1 VNTLATMTLMMTIT
15 TIKIEG
21 KIMKKLNR
29 KALHEMA
36 DSSGLIYKPGRK
48 KPILHISDDG
58 TITRADTNL
67 DLCRAMTVREA
78 QMTIQG

>member
-1 VNTLATMTLMMTIT
+1 MN
-15 TIKIEG
+15 
-21 KIMKKLNR
+21 KLNR
-29 KALHEMA
+29 KALREMA
-36 DSSGLIYKPGRK
+36 DSNGLIYKPGRK